1 MLLAGACAAG
11 GGSTV
16 SNENNAAAPS
26 VAATETE
33 EARLEAAQEIEAET
47 FPDGPYDGFSR
58 RRAMVHVR
66 KLAGEIGVRVRATRG
81 ELRGSRYAARRFS
94 ALGYDVRVQK
104 FSVDGRTSR
113 NVVASWPGSR
123 RYGFVIGGHI
133 DTFAGSPGANDNASG
148 TAALLELA
156 RIFAGKQPA
165 RFVRFVTFGSEEAG
179 SNGANHVGSQVYVNR
194 LGREGRS
201 KLAGMISVDM
211 VADGRPLLVG
221 NSGIAGDVVARSL
234 YRRIRDSGIDVRFH
248 RLCDCS
254 DHGPFEHAG
263 IPASF
268 AYSGPESNYHDDS
281 DTVPNMRPRDL
292 LRTGR
297 GMRAF
302 VKAIDAGMLRRFRRN
317 R

>member
-11 GGSTV
+11 EGSVGSNDAEPRSPDPV
-16 SNENNAAAPS
+16 SATSEPRD
-26 VAATETE
+26 AAT
-33 EARLEAAQEIEAET
+33 QELQLPEFT
-47 FPDGPYDGFSR
+47 DGPYDRFSR

-94 ALGYDVRVQK
+94 ALGYNVRIQK
-104 FSVDGRTSR
+104 FAVDGRTSR
-113 NVVASWPGSR
+113 NVVASWPASR
-123 RYGFVIGGHI
+123 RYGFVVGGHM
-133 DTFAGSPGANDNASG
+133 DTVPASPGANDNASG
-148 TAALLELA
+148 TAVILELA

-165 RFVRFVTFGSEEAG
+165 RFVRFVAFGAEEYG
-179 SNGANHVGSQVYVNR
+179 SNGAHHVGSQVYVNR
-194 LGREGRS
+194 LGSEGRS
-201 KLAGMISVDM
+201 KLGGMTSVDM

-234 YRRIRDSGIDVRFH
+234 YRRVRDAGIGARFH
-248 RLCDCS
+248 TLCDCS

-268 AYSGPESNYHDDS
+268 AYSGPEPNYHDAS

-302 VKAIDAGMLRRFRRN
+302 VKAIDADMLQRFRRN